1 MGWVGA
7 HRNGSSMKI
16 KKVLFPTD
24 FSLAANAAL
33 PHALKIAQKYGT
45 EITILHVAT
54 PYSDDPNAPEYQQ
67 LDEGNFK
74 EYIEKSLGEVSQAMK
89 SSQKVT
95 TEVVRE
101 VAPATGILDFIEE
114 KGIDL
119 TVMGT
124 HGHSALARFFLGSVA
139 ERVVRHASCPVL
151 TVAQDRKKYRNN
163 PDYQNILVAFDFSEY
178 SKKAAR
184 EASEMASQYGARLQ
198 ALYVVEQEVH
208 PAFYLK
214 WKESIVRDLPEI
226 AEKAKES
233 LRSALGQEGL
243 ENIDVHVEIGEKKAH
258 TEINEFVRANQ
269 VDLIVIGTHGLSGLD
284 RVLLGSTTE
293 RVVRVAS
300 CPVLTFKLNNE

>member
-1 MGWVGA
+1 
-7 HRNGSSMKI
+7 MKI
-16 KKVLFPTD
+16 KTVLFPTD
-24 FSLAANAAL
+24 FSRAANTAL
-33 PHALKIAQKYGT
+33 PHALKLAQKWGT

-54 PYSDDPNAPEYQQ
+54 LYSDDPNAPEYQQ

-74 EYIEKSLGEVSQAMK
+74 EYIEKSLSEISQAME

-124 HGHSALARFFLGSVA
+124 HGHSALAQFFLGSVA
-139 ERVVRHASCPVL
+139 ERVVRHAPCLVL
-151 TVAQDRKKYRNN
+151 TVAQDRKEYRNN
-163 PDYQNILVAFDFSEY
+163 PDYQNVLVAFDFSEH

-184 EASEMASQYGARLQ
+184 EARDMAFQYGARLQ

-214 WKESIVRDLPEI
+214 WRESMARELPQI
-226 AEKAKES
+226 AEEAKES
-233 LRSALGQEGL
+233 LKSTLGEEGL
-243 ENIDVHVEIGEKKAH
+243 QDLDVHVEIGDGKAH
-258 TEINEFVRANQ
+258 AEISKFARASE
-269 VDLIVIGTHGLSGLD
+269 VDLIVMGTHGLSGLD
-284 RVLLGSTTE
+284 RMLLGSTTE
-293 RVVRVAS
+293 RVVRIAS
-300 CPVLTFKLNNE
+300 CPVLTVKLNNE

>member
-1 MGWVGA
+1 
-7 HRNGSSMKI
+7 MKV

-24 FSLAANAAL
+24 FSRAANQAL
-33 PHALKIAQKYGT
+33 PHALKIAQKYKAD
-45 EITILHVAT
+45 ITILHVAT

-74 EYIEKSLGEVSQAMK
+74 EYIEKSLGEVSQAMG

-124 HGHSALARFFLGSVA
+124 QGHSALAQFFLGSVA

-151 TVAQDRKKYRNN
+151 TVAQDGKEYRNN
-163 PDYQNILVAFDFSEY
+163 PDYQNILVAFDFSEH

-184 EASEMASQYGARLQ
+184 EASEMASQYGARIQ

-214 WKESIVRDLPEI
+214 WKESMLRELPGI
-226 AEKAKES
+226 AQEAKES
-233 LRSALGQEGL
+233 LRSALGEEGL

-258 TEINEFVRANQ
+258 TEINEFVRTNQ
-269 VDLIVIGTHGLSGLD
+269 MDLIVMGTHGLSGLD
-284 RVLLGSTTE
+284 RMLLGSTTE
-293 RVVRVAS
+293 RVVRTAS
-300 CPVLTFKLNNE
+300 CPVLTFKLNE

>member
-1 MGWVGA
+1 
-7 HRNGSSMKI
+7 MKI
-16 KKVLFPTD
+16 KKVLVPTD

-33 PHALKIAQKYGT
+33 PHALKIARTYKA
-45 EITILHVAT
+45 EVSILHVASLH
-54 PYSDDPNAPEYQQ
+54 SDDPNLPEYQQ
-67 LDEGNFK
+67 LDEGSYR
-74 EYIEKSLGEVSQAMK
+74 EYIEKSLGEVSQALE

-95 TEVVRE
+95 TKVVRE

-124 HGHSALARFFLGSVA
+124 HGHSALTQFFLGSVA

-151 TVAQDRKKYRNN
+151 TVAQDRKEYRND
-163 PDYQNILVAFDFSEY
+163 PDYQSILIAFDFSEH

-184 EASEMASQYGARLQ
+184 EASKMASLYGARIQ

-214 WKESIVRDLPEI
+214 WKESMFRELPQI
-226 AEKAKES
+226 AEEAKES
-233 LRSALGQEGL
+233 LRSVLGEEGL
-243 ENIDVHVEIGEKKAH
+243 EKIDVHVEIGEKKAH

-269 VDLIVIGTHGLSGLD
+269 VDLIVMGTHGLSGLD
-284 RVLLGSTTE
+284 RMLLGSTTE
-293 RVVRVAS
+293 RVVRTAP